1 MRKFYPKI
9 KFVYSLPYDRLF
21 NEYEKKLFTKK
32 QVEELHKYIKEFQLK
47 WNKIFNLVFRNLE
60 ELTGN
65 KWKEKEIKCY
75 IVKNCKYGGISDP
88 LTLRTEPDL
97 EYACSILIHELTH
110 INISY
115 KFKRY
120 KKIEKKLKI
129 KFPRE
134 DLRTILHIYVNFIE
148 YQVLK
153 KIFKQDIVN
162 KIIRKSLKLKGLQGT
177 WKIVLKHEDYLKGLF
192 NKIYVR

>member
-21 NEYEKKLFTKK
+21 NDYEGEIFTKK
-32 QVEELHKYIKEFQLK
+32 QLGELNGYIRKFQLG
-47 WNKIFNLVFRNLE
+47 WNKISGVVFKNLK

-65 KWKEKEIKCY
+65 KWEEKEIKCY

-88 LTLRTEPDL
+88 LTLRMEPDL

-110 INISY
+110 IIVSY
-115 KFKRY
+115 NT
-120 KKIEKKLKI
+120 KKYLEIEKTLKK
-129 KFPRE
+129 KFAKE
-134 DLRTILHIYVNFIE
+134 NLKTILHIYINFIE

-153 KIFKQDIVN
+153 KIFNQDIVN
-162 KIIRKSLKLKGLQGT
+162 KIIKKSLKLKGLQGA
-177 WKIVLKHEDYLKGLF
+177 WKIILNQENCLKDLF
-192 NKIYVR
+192 KEK